1 MRTLSARILLGFAAL
16 TVTFA
21 VVTATVAFNMGLV
34 QDQVQLITSGYYK
47 LALTAGKL
55 RLQQEQLQ
63 DHVEDIQTHAEDL
76 WRDGVAGTVTRST
89 LRRARDVRNR
99 QVNQIQTDLKSI
111 EKSVDIAAKH
121 FASDRPKI
129 EALQQAVANTASL
142 YTSALTVPKPP
153 PGPDAAAQL
162 LTKLRAAESDI
173 SAKASQLASSLE
185 TSTRRKTSQ
194 MVENVD
200 TVRTVTIYLG
210 LTAVAL
216 GLLITIWVVITLRP
230 LRKLRDGAKR
240 VAAGDYASRIEVKGP
255 AEVADLAREFNAM
268 GHAVQERERELKRS
282 EQLAGVGKMAAVVS
296 HEIRN
301 PLSSIGLNT
310 ELIEEE
316 LGTSDDTREARSL
329 CQAIHREVDRLTTIT
344 EEYLAFARRP
354 KPKLAPES
362 VNGIVD
368 SLVVFVRE
376 DLAAREV
383 ALSTDLASDDPIA
396 MIDAAQ
402 IRQCLINLVRNAADA
417 VNAKGSGKVTVR
429 TRSGNPVIIEVA
441 DDGVGIAPGD
451 LPRLFDA
458 FFSTKEG
465 GNGLGLALTLQI
477 IHDHGGTID
486 VESTVGQG
494 TTFTVRVPRYIP
506 AAAVQP
512 PTTLA
517 R

>member
-34 QDQVQLITSGYYK
+34 QDQVQLITNGYYK

-63 DHVEDIQTHAEDL
+63 DHVEDLQTHSEDL

-99 QVNQIQTDLKSI
+99 QVNQIETDLKSI

-121 FASDRPKI
+121 FASDRPRI
-129 EALQQAVANTASL
+129 EALQQAVANAAPL
-142 YTSALTVPKPP
+142 YTTALAIPNSPQSP
-153 PGPDAAAQL
+153 EAAKQL
-162 LTKLRAAESDI
+162 LAKLRAAESDI
-173 SAKASQLASSLE
+173 SGRASQLASSLE
-185 TSTRRKTSQ
+185 TNTRRKTTQ
-194 MVENVD
+194 MVDNLD

-240 VAAGDYASRIEVKGP
+240 VAAGDYASRIQVKGP

-268 GHAVQERERELKRS
+268 GQALEERERELTRS
-282 EQLAGVGKMAAVVS
+282 EQLAGVGKMAAMVS
-296 HEIRN
+296 HEVRN
-301 PLSSIGLNT
+301 PLSSISLNT
-310 ELIEEE
+310 ELLEDE
-316 LGTSDDTREARSL
+316 LGDSAGNSEARSL
-329 CQAIHREVDRLTTIT
+329 CQAIHREVDRLTAIT
-344 EEYLAFARRP
+344 EEYLSFARLP
-354 KPKLAPES
+354 KPKLSPES

-368 SLVVFVRE
+368 ALVVFVRE
-376 DLAAREV
+376 DLAARQV
-383 ALSTDLASDDPIA
+383 TLSTDLAADDPIA
-396 MIDAAQ
+396 MIDPGQ

-417 VNAKGSGKVTVR
+417 VGAKGGGQVTVR
-429 TRSGNPVIIEVA
+429 TRSANPVVIEVK
-441 DDGVGIAPGD
+441 DDGVGIAADD
-451 LPRLFDA
+451 LPRLFDS

-477 IHDHGGTID
+477 IRDHGGTID
-486 VESTVGQG
+486 VESSVGHG
-494 TTFTVRVPRYIP
+494 TTFTVRVPRYVP
-506 AAAVQP
+506 STTYAAP
-512 PTTLA
+512 
-517 R
+517 